1 GAYGPLQELRGPEV
15 AEPAVVATSLAALA
29 VLRANVG
36 LDFGAVAGH
45 SVGEYAAYTAAGVF
59 DARQALQLVHARA
72 QAMSA
77 ACAQVDGS
85 MAAVIGLD
93 EVPLRVACAAA
104 TRNGASVEI
113 ANLNAPGKL
122 T

>member
-1 GAYGPLQELRGPEV
+1 MGVDLAAESPEARQLFQAADAITGCPIALLCAHGPLEELPRTQV
-15 AEPAVVATSLAALA
+15 AQPAVVATSLAALA

-72 QAMSA
+72 QAM
-77 ACAQVDGS
+77 
-85 MAAVIGLD
+85 
-93 EVPLRVACAAA
+93 
-104 TRNGASVEI
+104 
-113 ANLNAPGKL
+113 
-122 T
+122 